1 MVIGMELTEE
11 QIEKIADELQTGMK
25 VYVNIETTEIK
36 SIIDFDSYIDAEE
49 ESWEE
54 DIKEIEKNYDKY
66 LEFEK
71 MDSSESYRVMEDF
84 TEMVEDEELR
94 KRLELGLSLSKPFRN
109 FKDIIDCEDEDRK
122 KWFEYKSARY
132 IEYVKELLEMYNN
145 RIDDEE

>member
-1 MVIGMELTEE
+1 MKLKEE

-109 FKDIIDCEDEDRK
+109 FKDIIDYEDENRK
-122 KWFEYKSARY
+122 KWFAYKNARY

>member
-1 MVIGMELTEE
+1 MKLKEE

-49 ESWEE
+49 EPWEE

-109 FKDIIDCEDEDRK
+109 FKDIIDYEDENRK
-122 KWFEYKSARY
+122 KWFAYKNARY

>member
-109 FKDIIDCEDEDRK
+109 FKDIIDYEDENRK
-122 KWFEYKSARY
+122 KWFAYKNARY